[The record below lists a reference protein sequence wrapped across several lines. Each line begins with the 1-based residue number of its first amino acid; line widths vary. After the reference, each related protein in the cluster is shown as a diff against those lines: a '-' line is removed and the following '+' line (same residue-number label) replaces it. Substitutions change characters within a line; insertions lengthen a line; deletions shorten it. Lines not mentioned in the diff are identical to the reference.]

1 MIELKGVNKSFDGRQ
16 VLFDID
22 AQFLSGKN
30 NLIIGASGGGK
41 SVMMKCMVGLE
52 RPEVGQILFD
62 NRDMLSLD
70 EVQLREVRREIG
82 MLFQGTALF
91 DSLTVQQN
99 IEFPLKMFSKMSAAE
114 RRDRV
119 NFCLKRVNLENV
131 NKKFPSEISGGMK
144 KRVGIARAI
153 ALDIKYLF
161 CDEPNSGLD
170 PITSRLIDALIDEI
184 TKEYGITNVINSHD
198 MKTVFDIGDH
208 IIFIYKGR
216 KRWEG
221 GREDLKHAQNEIPE
235 LDAFIK
241 ASYFD

>member
-1 MIELKGVNKSFDGRQ
+1 MIELKKINKSFDDRQ

-22 AQFLSGKN
+22 AEFLSGKN

-52 RPEVGQILFD
+52 RPDDGEISFD
-62 NRDMLSLD
+62 GRDIMQL
-70 EVQLREVRREIG
+70 EEYQLREVRREIG

-91 DSLTVQQN
+91 DSLTVEQN
-99 IEFPLKMFSKMSAAE
+99 ISFPLEMFSKMNATE

-119 NFCLKRVNLENV
+119 NFCLQRVNLENI
-131 NKKFPSEISGGMK
+131 NHKFPSEISGGMK

-170 PITSRLIDALIDEI
+170 PVTSRLIDSLIDEI

-208 IIFIYKGR
+208 IIFLYKG
-216 KRWEG
+216 KKWWEG
-221 GREDLKHAQNEIPE
+221 NREDLKHAQNQIKE
-235 LDAFIK
+235 LDAFIR
-241 ASYFD
+241 ASYFE